1 MNDYW
6 KLALL
11 AAGIAAT
18 GGLLAAPAAA
28 AAAGGAGAA
37 GAAGAGAAGAGGL
50 LAAEGAGAAAAGSG
64 AAGAGGLLGAE
75 GLAALGAEGAGATA
89 LGTEGAAAGMAAPE
103 MLAAQQAA
111 APVVDMSTQAGM
123 FDTVNAGTNGLLGRV
138 TDGATAAG
146 QYMKPVGQAMSAA
159 NTAKGLFG
167 SSQPQMQP
175 AQSQMRSTP
184 MNLDGV
190 LQQGQQNQ
198 QTSIQDQMRRRQ
210 QMQALINQIGGR

>member
-28 AAAGGAGAA
+28 AAGGAAAGA

-50 LAAEGAGAAAAGSG
+50 LAAEGAAAAGAG
-64 AAGAGGLLGAE
+64 AAGAAGAGAGGLLGAE
-75 GLAALGAEGAGATA
+75 ALGAGGASALGAEGAV
-89 LGTEGAAAGMAAPE
+89 MAAPE
-103 MLAAQQAA
+103 MFAAEQAA

-123 FDTVNAGTNGLLGRV
+123 FDIANYNTSGLLGKA
-138 TDGATAAG
+138 TDGATAAS
-146 QYMKPVGQAMSAA
+146 QYMKPVGTAMNAA
-159 NTAKGLFG
+159 TAAKGLFG
-167 SSQPQMQP
+167 SPQTPQMQP

-184 MNLDGV
+184 MNMDGI
-190 LQQGQQNQ
+190 LQQGQQDQ
-198 QTSIQDQMRRRQ
+198 QASIQDQMRRRQ
-210 QMQALINQIGGR
+210 QMQAYISSIGGR